1 MTETEKAAIDAMR
14 NSFVYKTLTENYSGI
29 QHVIDQAFKA
39 GFADGALWAFDRVQ
53 TADKAAKAKL

>member
-14 NSFVYKTLTENYSGI
+14 NSFVYKTLVENYPGI

-39 GFADGALWAFDRVQ
+39 GFADGALIALQRVQ
-53 TADKAAKAKL
+53 SGTVKL